1 MNKKWLMP
9 KEEYEKCVDE
19 FLTSTGN
26 VHLWEYVVL
35 AQAEHMVGK
44 IRKIRDDLKAEGIV
58 SRFADDLIEAIE
70 GEHQEQ
76 EQDKCED
83 CSTKLCAKSPE
94 GQPVEKCEQEC
105 IENYHKATQGGEA
118 EAELLTEIAKLCR
131 QQDVMTMQD
140 CGGTLFEQWGEMAE
154 ESRVFYY
161 SSADQILAHCESLI
175 RVSVYKEIEAYR
187 VPKEVYPFTEPIII
201 SKEQFASLKSGKGVK

>member
-19 FLTSTGN
+19 L
-26 VHLWEYVVL
+26 L
-35 AQAEHMVGK
+35 
-44 IRKIRDDLKAEGIV
+44 V
-58 SRFADDLIEAIE
+58 SFIKRITCTF
-70 GEHQEQ
+70 
-76 EQDKCED
+76 CED
-83 CSTKLCAKSPE
+83 KSYCGTNDGREPCINPDKNVQELYLILRKLNYAKSPE

-161 SSADQILAHCESLI
+161 SSADQILAHCEYLI